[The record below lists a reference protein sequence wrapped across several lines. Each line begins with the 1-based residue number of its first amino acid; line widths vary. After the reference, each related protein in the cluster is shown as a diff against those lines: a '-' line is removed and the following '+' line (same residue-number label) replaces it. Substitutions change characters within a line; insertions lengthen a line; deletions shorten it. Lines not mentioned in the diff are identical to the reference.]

1 MLPVDEDEQVNSSGR
16 HLQSGFDA
24 IFMPPPLLSVWVVA
38 VLAPAGDN
46 VVVAVVVVAASR
58 VWFTFKRAV
67 FRAGRDGSD
76 GSIYIKWDRKR
87 YARSLIYIFV

>member
-1 MLPVDEDEQVNSSGR
+1 
-16 HLQSGFDA
+16 LQSGFDA

-58 VWFTFKRAV
+58 V
-67 FRAGRDGSD
+67 
-76 GSIYIKWDRKR
+76 
-87 YARSLIYIFV
+87 